1 MKKKITFLIKYNL
14 FEYVIMSFRLCNA
27 LNTFQTFI
35 NDVLRE
41 YLDVFCSAYLNDILI
56 YNNIK
61 KKHIDYVKKVFEK
74 L

>member
-1 MKKKITFLIKYNL
+1 MFLIKYNL
-14 FEYVIMSFRLCNA
+14 FEYMIMSFELYNA
-27 LNTFQTFI
+27 LNIFQIFI

-41 YLDVFCSAYLNDILI
+41 YFDVFCFAYLNDILI

-61 KKHIDYVKKVFEK
+61 KEHINYVRKIFEK